1 MDCDYKADDDAE
13 EYDYDY
19 IFIRKDVTI
28 NGNNHII
35 DGNNRTRVF
44 MVEDGYSLTLNNL
57 TIINAR
63 ADSGAGVYLK
73 YNASLTINNVNFI
86 NNYAHDQQGA
96 AMGIKVSNVAFK
108 SYKKTKTVSVKLFT
122 TKNPY
127 NGKTYLSAGKKVT
140 LKVNG
145 KTYTA
150 QIDKYGNA
158 KFNIKLTKKGKYTA
172 VIKFAGDKTYK
183 AVSKSI
189 RVTIK

>member
-35 DGNNRTRVF
+35 GGNNRTRVF

-96 AMGIKVSNVAFK
+96 AIYAGLCNIVNV
-108 SYKKTKTVSVKLFT
+108 
-122 TKNPY
+122 Y
-127 NGKTYLSAGKKVT
+127 NSSFI
-140 LKVNG
+140 NN
-145 KTYTA
+145 TA
-150 QIDKYGNA
+150 
-158 KFNIKLTKKGKYTA
+158 
-172 VIKFAGDKTYK
+172 
-183 AVSKSI
+183 
-189 RVTIK
+189 

>member
-1 MDCDYKADDDAE
+1 MDCDYNADDDAE

-73 YNASLTINNVNFI
+73 YNALLTINNVNFI

-96 AMGIKVSNVAFK
+96 AIYAGLCNIVNV
-108 SYKKTKTVSVKLFT
+108 
-122 TKNPY
+122 Y
-127 NGKTYLSAGKKVT
+127 NSSFI
-140 LKVNG
+140 NN
-145 KTYTA
+145 TA
-150 QIDKYGNA
+150 
-158 KFNIKLTKKGKYTA
+158 
-172 VIKFAGDKTYK
+172 
-183 AVSKSI
+183 
-189 RVTIK
+189 

>member
-1 MDCDYKADDDAE
+1 MDCDYKADDDAD

-86 NNYAHDQQGA
+86 NNYAHDQ
-96 AMGIKVSNVAFK
+96 KVL
-108 SYKKTKTVSVKLFT
+108 LFT
-122 TKNPY
+122 QVFAILLMFIIPVS
-127 NGKTYLSAGKKVT
+127 LIT
-140 LKVNG
+140 L
-145 KTYTA
+145 
-150 QIDKYGNA
+150 
-158 KFNIKLTKKGKYTA
+158 L
-172 VIKFAGDKTYK
+172 
-183 AVSKSI
+183 
-189 RVTIK
+189 

>member
-96 AMGIKVSNVAFK
+96 AIYAGLCNIVNVYNSSFINNTALDYGGAIGGSN
-108 SYKKTKTVSVKLFT
+108 
-122 TKNPY
+122 NDI
-127 NGKTYLSAGKKVT
+127 NI
-140 LKVNG
+140 VN
-145 KTYTA
+145 
-150 QIDKYGNA
+150 
-158 KFNIKLTKKGKYTA
+158 
-172 VIKFAGDKTYK
+172 
-183 AVSKSI
+183 
-189 RVTIK
+189 